1 MPSHQQ
7 LYSLLADAIL
17 LVHLVFVAFVILG
30 FILIWVGHFCR
41 WPFVHNF
48 RFRLLHLLAI
58 GFVLAE
64 SLLGFICPLTTWE
77 NQMRIRAGQGTGYD
91 GSFIQ
96 HWFGRLLFY
105 EWSERTFALLY
116 AAFFLFV
123 VLTFWIVR
131 PRWRR
136 RSST

>member
-1 MPSHQQ
+1 MQPSATF
-7 LYSLLADAIL
+7 YSVLADAIL
-17 LVHLVFVAFVILG
+17 LVHFAFVAFVLLG
-30 FILIWVGHFCR
+30 FVLIWVGYFCR

-58 GFVLAE
+58 GLVLAE

-77 NQMRIRAGQGTGYD
+77 HQLRIRGGEGAGYE

-96 HWFGRLLFY
+96 HWLGRLLFH
-105 EWSERTFALLY
+105 EWDERTFTFLY
-116 AAFFLFV
+116 ASFFLFV

-131 PRWRR
+131 PRWPR
-136 RSST
+136 RSSA

>member
-1 MPSHQQ
+1 MPSHNQ
-7 LYSLLADAIL
+7 LYSLLADVIL
-17 LVHLVFVAFVILG
+17 LVHFAFVTFVILG
-30 FILIWVGHFCR
+30 FVLTWAGYFCR

-48 RFRLLHLLAI
+48 SFRLLHLLAI
-58 GFVLAE
+58 GLVLAE

-77 NQMRIRAGQGTGYD
+77 NQMRVGGGQEAGYE

-96 HWFGRLLFY
+96 HWFGRLLFH
-105 EWSERTFALLY
+105 EWSERTFTFLY

-131 PRWRR
+131 PRWQR